1 MADIYRYPVF
11 FECHSDL
18 LDKKKIETHF
28 RVRRRSGGG
37 DCGPLRQ
44 ETHSVCSVAFRYQKD
59 QQAVL
64 QRCKHVVELN
74 DGQVVITV
82 RGSLEPPAST
92 VRTSAQPQDS
102 AAPVQSPLVN
112 PASTPPSSGEDYELR
127 LDTPLLHYLKEHPQA
142 WKELEKELTSVSCS
156 AQLYPEE
163 GRVLVTSLA
172 QPGVEGGVKNW
183 KAEVYRV
190 FDDYLCHYEVEPA
203 KVKAL
208 LQTCS
213 SPQTTDEVKVYS
225 EDGMA
230 VVVGKGSQV
239 NAMLMDLEEK
249 SSVSEKQTSIIQLG
263 KAKLVLLWKEI
274 ENRLGQ
280 DFPDV
285 KVTQGDEGQIVLE
298 GTVEEVVKAG
308 DLISNMEKLV
318 LEISDMSPHF
328 LAFLR
333 KTYGG
338 PGLLCELLGVGD
350 KVEVEL
356 RDAELCFFALSTDKL
371 DDTETKLTEI
381 FKVVDIDIS
390 NCSVALPELWEKLQ
404 CETNEMNQIQ
414 CRAQAVFGSDDKVC
428 LLGHTKEVELLSE
441 VVEQFVLD
449 HSKVQSVVHL
459 PYPVLAQD
467 LPDLLQLHK
476 VDSLGVTIHPLTTF
490 SGPAV
495 VLEGPSGKV
504 REVSNWL
511 CQFLDPFDQDRV
523 TTDENGSVRY
533 FRSSHWKDE
542 PQCVAEN
549 LSSLRLNEVSATVAT
564 YCLHGGLQV
573 LVCQGDITKQD
584 ADALVNAANEDL
596 DHRGGVAA
604 ALSKAGG
611 PEVQRE
617 SSSLVETMGK
627 LPIGEVVVTTGGNL
641 NCKVLLHAVGP
652 VGGQCGGKERMLLE
666 KTIHSALNLSEIMEF
681 QSIAMPCISS
691 GNFGVPV
698 NMCSQAIVT
707 AVKEFGS
714 QGGRSLR
721 KIILIDNREEV
732 VRVLHETCDDLLQGV
747 TTGKS
752 APSEIGFPMEAS
764 VRDEAGARGDGVHV
778 EIIQGTIETQQ
789 VDAVVSPMVGQDPL
803 TTRVGNSLFKMV
815 GPQLTAMF
823 RREGGEGTLAGDTVL
838 VEGLSALPSNAVF
851 FLNLAPWDYD
861 QGGTAAQALRMGI
874 NQILTSCDN
883 RRFASV
889 ALPVLGAGIALQFPD
904 SLVARILL
912 EEIHAFEQ
920 ERSSRTPFTVRIVI
934 HPNDEK
940 ATEVFKSVLEDFQL
954 KETKSKV
961 QQPHQG
967 SATKRIVLL
976 GKTGSGKSN
985 LANTIFGEKLFTTNH
1000 TPSSGTR
1007 ECQAETKSVNGRSV
1021 TLIDTPGFFDAGR
1034 PEEDMKP
1041 EIVRCITE
1049 CAPGPHAFLILLKV
1063 EKFTEQEQAV
1073 IAKICEYF
1081 SEDALKYAVI
1091 VFTHGDQLPKG
1102 MKIEEFVSQNSDLS
1116 DLVKKCGGRCHV
1128 IDNKY
1133 WKNKDQNKYRS
1144 NQLQV
1149 EELLNTIDEMVM
1161 ENNGDFYVN
1170 KMFQEVEKEIQKEE
1184 AHIRQSRGDMSDEE
1198 IRKKAKSRVSE
1209 KFLIQL
1215 AGTATGA
1222 LMGAL
1227 FGVAAMVGLVITALQ
1242 NSKSL
1247 ISVMKRMPAVGGAAA
1262 AAAGGVEAAGMTA
1275 AAALAGVTAA
1285 SLTIAGAVIGGV
1297 TGREASEGAETIKD
1311 AIDRAAKGVINKA
1324 ENALNGKL

>member
-1 MADIYRYPVF
+1 MADIYPYPVF
-11 FECHSDL
+11 FECQSHL
-18 LDKKKIETHF
+18 LDKKRIETHF

-37 DCGPLRQ
+37 DCGPLRR
-44 ETHSVCSVAFRYQKD
+44 ETDTIYSVAFTNQED

-64 QRCKHVVELN
+64 QRSEHVVELK
-74 DGQVVITV
+74 DGEVVITV
-82 RGSLEPPAST
+82 RGNLEPHAST
-92 VRTSAQPQDS
+92 VKTSAQPRDS
-102 AAPVQSPLVN
+102 TAPVQSPLVN
-112 PASTPPSSGEDYELR
+112 PASTPPSSGEDYELQ
-127 LDTPLLHYLKEHPQA
+127 LNMYLLHYLKEHPQA

-163 GRVLVTSLA
+163 GRVLVMSLA

-183 KAEVYRV
+183 RAEVDRV
-190 FDDYLCHYEVEPA
+190 FDDYMIHYEVEP
-203 KVKAL
+203 VRVRAL
-208 LQTCS
+208 LRSCS

-225 EDGMA
+225 EGGMA
-230 VVVGKGSQV
+230 VVVGKRSQV
-239 NAMLMDLEEK
+239 SAMLMDLEEK
-249 SSVSEKQTSIIQLG
+249 SSVSEKQTRLIQLG
-263 KAKLVLLWKEI
+263 KAKLALLWKEI
-274 ENRLGQ
+274 ENSLGQ
-280 DFPDV
+280 DYPEV
-285 KVTQGDEGQIVLE
+285 KVTRGDEGQIVLE
-298 GTVEEVVKAG
+298 GTMEEIVKAG
-308 DLISNMEKLV
+308 DLISNIGTLV
-318 LEISDMSPHF
+318 LERTVSDVSPHF

-333 KTYGG
+333 ETYGG
-338 PGLLCELLGVGD
+338 PGLLSEFLGVGD
-350 KVEVEL
+350 KVEIEL
-356 RDAELCFFALSTDKL
+356 RDAQLCFFALSTDKL
-371 DDTETKLTEI
+371 DDTEKKLTEI
-381 FKVVDIDIS
+381 FKEVIIDIS
-390 NCSVALPELWEKLQ
+390 DCSVALPELWEKLE
-404 CETNEMNQIQ
+404 CKTKEMNQMQ
-414 CRAQAVFGSDDKVC
+414 CRAEAVFGSDNKLC

-441 VVEQFVLD
+441 VVKQFVLD
-449 HSKVQSVVHL
+449 HSNVQSVIHL
-459 PYPVLAQD
+459 PFPELAQD
-467 LPDLLQLHK
+467 LPELLQLHN
-476 VDSLGVTIHPLTTF
+476 VDSLGVTINLLTTF
-490 SGPAV
+490 SGPV
-495 VLEGPSGKV
+495 VALEGPPGKV

-511 CQFLDPFDQDRV
+511 CLHLDSLDLDRV
-523 TTDENGSVRY
+523 TTDENGSARY
-533 FRSSHWKDE
+533 SRSPPWKGE

-549 LSSLRLNEVSATVAT
+549 LSLLCLNEVNTTVAT
-564 YCLHGGLQV
+564 YHLHGGLQV

-596 DHRGGVAA
+596 NHCGGVAA

-617 SSSLVETMGK
+617 SSSLVETIGK
-627 LPIGEVVVTTGGNL
+627 LPTGEVVVTTGGNL

-652 VGGQCGGKERMLLE
+652 VGGQCGGKERVLLG
-666 KTIHSALNLSEIMEF
+666 KTVHSALNLSEMMEF

-698 NMCSQAIVT
+698 NVCSQAIVT

-721 KIILIDNREEV
+721 QIILIDNREEV
-732 VRVLHETCDDLLQGV
+732 VRVMHETCDNLLQGV

-764 VRDEAGARGDGVHV
+764 VQDEDRALVRV
-778 EIIQGTIETQQ
+778 EITQGTIETQQ
-789 VDAVVSPMVGQDPL
+789 VDAVVSPMVGPNIQ
-803 TTRVGNSLFKMV
+803 TTRVGNTLFKMV

-823 RREGGEGTLAGDTVL
+823 REERGEETLAGDTVL
-838 VEGLSALPSNAVF
+838 LEGLSALPSNAVF
-851 FLNLAPWDYD
+851 FLNLAPWDFD
-861 QGGTAAQALRMGI
+861 QEGTAAQALRMGI
-874 NQILTSCDN
+874 KQILTTCDS

-889 ALPVLGAGIALQFPD
+889 ALPVLGAGIALKFPD

-912 EEIHAFEQ
+912 EEVHAFEQ
-920 ERSSRTPFTVRIVI
+920 ERASRTPFTVWIVI
-934 HPNDEK
+934 HPNEEK
-940 ATEVFKSVLEDFQL
+940 VTEVFKSVQEDFQL

-961 QQPHQG
+961 QHPHQE

-1000 TPSSGTR
+1000 TPNSGTR
-1007 ECQAETKSVNGRSV
+1007 QCQAETNSVNGRSI

-1049 CAPGPHAFLILLKV
+1049 CAPGPHAFVIVLKV

-1073 IAKICEYF
+1073 ITKICQYF

-1102 MKIEEFVSQNSDLS
+1102 VKIEDFVSQNRDLS

-1133 WKNKDQNKYRS
+1133 WKNKVQNNYRS

-1149 EELLNTIDEMVM
+1149 EELLKTIDEMVM

-1184 AHIRQSRGDMSDEE
+1184 AHIRQSWGDMPVVE
-1198 IRKKAKSRVSE
+1198 IRKEAKSRVSE
-1209 KFLIQL
+1209 KFLIEL

-1227 FGVAAMVGLVITALQ
+1227 FGVAAMVGLVITALRNCQ
-1242 NSKSL
+1242 SF
-1247 ISVMKRMPAVGGAAA
+1247 ISVMKRRPAVGGAAA

-1275 AAALAGVTAA
+1275 AGVLVGVTALGMTA
-1285 SLTIAGAVIGGV
+1285 TGAVIGGV
-1297 TGREASEGAETIKD
+1297 IGREASEGAETVKD
-1311 AIDRAAKGVINKA
+1311 AIDRAANSVINKGKY
-1324 ENALNGKL
+1324 ALKLQ